1 MKKVKKVIPKVEIMI
16 FDDPIPAPRQIKPKP
31 MPVPKIMPRKWEMDA
46 VSLPP
51 AYRKMIYKEQNYFVE
66 RRALPVFIKLLD
78 NRNAK

>member
-1 MKKVKKVIPKVEIMI
+1 
-16 FDDPIPAPRQIKPKP
+16 
-31 MPVPKIMPRKWEMDA
+31 MPRKWEMDA
-46 VSLPP
+46 VTLPP